1 MKTIVI
7 EWILARIKERTTWNG
22 TTILVLLDIIW
33 FIDPL
38 VKFAS
43 WVGIAYAI
51 WQIIQKEK

>member
-22 TTILVLLDIIW
+22 TTILVLLGIIW

-38 VKFAS
+38 VKLAS